1 MPNFNEVTGK
11 QFLDDYN
18 GKQLFKEFAPVIGQ
32 DAQHS
37 ISSPSTREW
46 RRTLLDTSSARANC
60 TQEAADA
67 LVVKFNELYDK

>member
-18 GKQLFKEFAPVIGQ
+18 GKQLFKEFAPVIGKMPNKKMAK
-32 DAQHS
+32 DV
-37 ISSPSTREW
+37 IGYVVGKGY
-46 RRTLLDTSSARANC
+46 C

-67 LVVKFNELYDK
+67 LVAKFNELYDK

>member
-18 GKQLFKEFAPVIGQ
+18 GKQLFKEFAPVIGKKMAK
-32 DAQHS
+32 DV
-37 ISSPSTREW
+37 IGYVVGKGY
-46 RRTLLDTSSARANC
+46 C

-67 LVVKFNELYDK
+67 LVAKFNELYDK

>member
-18 GKQLFKEFAPVIGQ
+18 GKQLFKEFAPVIGKMP
-32 DAQHS
+32 S
-37 ISSPSTREW
+37 IAYVPFHKKMAK
-46 RRTLLDTSSARANC
+46 DVIGYVVGKGYC

-67 LVVKFNELYDK
+67 LVAKFNELYDK